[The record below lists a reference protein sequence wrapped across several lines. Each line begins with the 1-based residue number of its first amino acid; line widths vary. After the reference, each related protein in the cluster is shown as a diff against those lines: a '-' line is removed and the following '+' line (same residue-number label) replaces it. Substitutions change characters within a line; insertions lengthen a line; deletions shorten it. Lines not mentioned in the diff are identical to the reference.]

1 MNAIVFSFLMMSQPL
16 NISPVSFKL

>member
-1 MNAIVFSFLMMSQPL
+1 MNAVVFSFLMMSQPL